1 MKAITLVLTMVLA
14 VAACSSDEGTVSGER
29 QIRAVPVMPQD
40 AKEVRSLP
48 EPSVDTR
55 CGDPEAS
62 YRPAGA
68 LPTPGAFP
76 AGSMLAEIYQQ
87 GRLIVGVDQNT
98 LGFASRNSDTGQ
110 IEGFALDIANQIAL
124 AIFGD
129 LDNRVQL
136 TVLTSAQRIPAVK
149 NGDVDLVVHSMTTNC
164 ERWQDVDFSAVF
176 FEAGQ
181 KVLVKKNSGYQ
192 GLQSLAGKKV
202 CATAKST
209 SLARIVNL
217 DVTPKPIG
225 MEVPGWTDCLV
236 MLQQNQV
243 YAVSTDDTILGGLAR
258 QDPFTVVADE
268 APIAKEPYAIAM
280 PQKQVPFVKFVNAV
294 LAKFIADGGW
304 QTSYDKWLRELL
316 DNKPANPPIPRY
328 RD

>member
-1 MKAITLVLTMVLA
+1 MRAIALVLALVLA
-14 VAACSSDEGTVSGER
+14 VTACSSEEGTVSGER
-29 QIRAVPVMPQD
+29 RVNAVPAMPQG
-40 AKEVRSLP
+40 AREVRSLP
-48 EPSVDTR
+48 KPSVDTS
-55 CGDPEAS
+55 CGNPEES
-62 YRPAGA
+62 YRPAGP
-68 LPTPGAFP
+68 LPAPGAP
-76 AGSMLAEIYQQ
+76 AGSTIAEIYKR

-98 LGFASRNSDTGQ
+98 LGFASRNSDSGQ
-110 IEGFALDIANQIAL
+110 IEGFALDIATEIAR

-129 LDNRVQL
+129 TANRVQL

-149 NGDVDLVVHSMTTNC
+149 DGDVDLVVHSMTTNC
-164 ERWQDVDFSAVF
+164 ERWKDVDFSAVF

-225 MEVPGWTDCLV
+225 MEVAGWTDCLV

-243 YAVSTDDTILGGLAR
+243 YAVSTDDTILGGLAA
-258 QDPFTVVADE
+258 QDPFTVVADGD
-268 APIAKEPYAIAM
+268 PIAPEPYAIAI
-280 PQKQVPFVKFVNAV
+280 PKHQEPFVRFVNSV
-294 LAKFIADGGW
+294 LEKIIADGIW
-304 QTSYDKWLRELL
+304 QTSYNQWLQPLL
-316 DNKPANPPIPRY
+316 HKDALPPIPQY